1 MLYVLCAQGNIL
13 GLFILLICSI
23 YLFIF
28 FYFRWS
34 YGVVMWEIATLGN
47 IPTFTCFVARVAF
60 SLGRDE
66 GHQAVHQ
73 AVRFCP
79 ILLALLSVALSKS

>member
-23 YLFIF
+23 YLSIF

-60 SLGRDE
+60 SLGRDGE
-66 GHQAVHQ
+66 HQ